1 MARTKGAKN
10 KVSGQAKEN
19 ISAVF
24 VRLGGTAEM
33 ARWAKGNP
41 TEFYKLYAR
50 LIPVE
55 HTGEIDVHNTFAVPL
70 TEASKEAP
78 EWERRTVQ

>member
-1 MARTKGAKN
+1 MADESKKPNKGGRPKGAKN

-19 ISAVF
+19 IIAVF
-24 VRLGGTAEM
+24 TRIGGTAQM
-33 ARWAKGNP
+33 ARWASENL

-55 HTGEIDVHNTFAVPL
+55 SQVTGKDGGPIETKVTL
-70 TEASKEAP
+70 TLD
-78 EWERRTVQ
+78 